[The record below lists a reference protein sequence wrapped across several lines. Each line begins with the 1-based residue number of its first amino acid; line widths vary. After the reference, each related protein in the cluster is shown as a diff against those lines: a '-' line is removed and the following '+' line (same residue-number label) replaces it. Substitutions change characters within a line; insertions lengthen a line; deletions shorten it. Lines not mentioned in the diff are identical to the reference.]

1 MDKSV
6 RYKILFC
13 IRQGTVGGGESHL
26 IDLIEFLDKE
36 KFEPIVLSFSDGA
49 MIKHFQ
55 EKNVAAFVIHSEKP
69 FDLSVR
75 NQVRALLNSVNPD
88 LIHIHGTRAFSNL
101 YLPSL
106 RSTIPIVYTVHGWSF
121 NSNQSWTRKFLAI
134 QSERLFAKRANKI
147 INVSFNNQ
155 KTGTE
160 HIKKFKS
167 EVIHNGVN
175 LTVFD
180 KDKTYPSIRAE
191 LAIAEDS
198 FLIGFIAR
206 LTIQKDPITLIHA
219 FSDFSKIKSK
229 AHLLLVGDGDL
240 KTDCIDL
247 VNKLQI
253 NDRVTFQ
260 PFRKDIPAIL
270 KSIDVFC
277 LPSLWEG
284 FSIGLLEAMAMS
296 KAVLATGV
304 DGTLEILENSKNGLL
319 IAKENV
325 NDITDKLSLL
335 NSNPELR
342 KRIEENAYQT
352 ITSEFSAQQV
362 SKRTEKI
369 YSNLLIEKSK

>member
-1 MDKSV
+1 MNNPV

-26 IDLIEFLDKE
+26 IDLVEFLDKE
-36 KFEPIVLSFSDGA
+36 KFEPIILSFSDGA

-55 EKNVAAFVIHSEKP
+55 EKNVAAFVIPSEKP
-69 FDLSVR
+69 FDMKVR
-75 NQVRALLNSVNPD
+75 SKVGSLLDSVNPD

-106 RSTIPIVYTVHGWSF
+106 RSRIPIVYTVHGWSF
-121 NSNQSWTRKFLAI
+121 NSNQSWHRKFLAI
-134 QSERLFAKRANKI
+134 QSERLFAKRANRI

-155 KTGTE
+155 KTGKE

-175 LTVFD
+175 LKVFD
-180 KDKTYPSIRAE
+180 KNKSYPSIRTE
-191 LAIAEDS
+191 LGIPEDA

-219 FSDFSKIKSK
+219 FSDFLKVTST

-240 KTDCIDL
+240 KTDCINL
-247 VNKLQI
+247 VSKLQI

-296 KAVLATGV
+296 KAVVATGV

-319 IAKENV
+319 IAKKNT
-325 NDITDKLSLL
+325 NDVMNKLSLL
-335 NSNPELR
+335 NSNSDFKKKL
-342 KRIEENAYQT
+342 EENAYQT

-369 YSNLLIEKSK
+369 YSDLLTDNLK